1 MGTKGAGGVSGAT
14 GYEKALRR
22 WYIDGLLWGKK
33 MSSALPEYRAVTGAL
48 VLALCLLMLSG
59 AATRA
64 QADCGPGDFVP
75 HQVIVKLNPIP
86 GATARQINATYRT
99 TTRQTFPGSTN
110 VLLLKLPTGSDVTET
125 VNQMANDS
133 RLLYAEPN
141 FFVEPVEG
149 GGRHHAWGASDVAPT
164 SQEYAIQALG
174 LVSAHAISQGEGTT
188 VAVVDT
194 GAQLDHPA
202 LVANFE
208 GVKRYD
214 FVDNDKD
221 PSDLPVG
228 KDADCDGETDEMVG
242 HGTHVAGIVDI
253 TAPEAKIMPL
263 RVLDTEGYGNVF
275 TIAKA
280 VYFAEH
286 NGADV
291 INLSLGSTNRSKLLQ
306 EVIEGAT
313 ANGVVV
319 AAAAGNSNSSLPRY
333 PAAGDGLVASTDGLV
348 AVTSVNMY
356 DQKSDFANYG
366 SWVDIAAPG
375 EGIRSAFPVS
385 KYAYWSGTSM
395 ATPFVSGQA
404 ALIHAVY
411 GSLDPVGV
419 EDKIR
424 SSARSLVATDPVYAA
439 MLGAGR
445 TDVCNSLSAPDCS
458 S

>member
-1 MGTKGAGGVSGAT
+1 
-14 GYEKALRR
+14 
-22 WYIDGLLWGKK
+22 
-33 MSSALPEYRAVTGAL
+33 MSSTLPQRRAVTGAL

-59 AATRA
+59 AASRA
-64 QADCGPGDFVP
+64 QAACGLGSFVP
-75 HQVIVKLNPIP
+75 NQVIVKLDQ
-86 GATARQINATYRT
+86 GATITQINATYGST
-99 TTRQTFPGSTN
+99 VVESFPGSTDIY
-110 VLLLKLPTGSDVTET
+110 LLELPASSGVKKT
-125 VNQMANDS
+125 VEQMASDL

-141 FFVEPVEG
+141 FFAQSPEG
-149 GGRHHAWGASDVAPT
+149 GGRHRAFGVSDVAPT
-164 SQEYAIQALG
+164 SDEYAAQRLG
-174 LVSAHAISQGEGTT
+174 LEPAHSISQGKGTT
-188 VAVVDT
+188 VAVIDT

-202 LVANFE
+202 LAANFKR
-208 GVKRYD
+208 VNRYD
-214 FVDNDKD
+214 FVDNDTD
-221 PSDLPVG
+221 PSDRPVG
-228 KDADCDGETDEMVG
+228 KDADCDGDKDEMVG

-280 VYFAEH
+280 VYFAEQNH
-286 NGADV
+286 ANV
-291 INLSLGSTNRSKLLQ
+291 INLSLGSPSRSKLLQ
-306 EVIEGAT
+306 EVIEDAT

-319 AAAAGNSNSSLPRY
+319 AAAAGNSNSLLAHY
-333 PAAGDGLVASTDGLV
+333 PAAGNGVAASADGLV
-348 AVTSVNMY
+348 AVTSVNMK

-411 GSLDPVGV
+411 GSLDPAAV
-419 EDKIR
+419 EEKIR
-424 SSARSLVATDPVYAA
+424 SSARSLLTTDPVYAA

-445 TDVCNSLSAPDCS
+445 ADVCNSLSAPDCS

>member
-1 MGTKGAGGVSGAT
+1 
-14 GYEKALRR
+14 
-22 WYIDGLLWGKK
+22 
-33 MSSALPEYRAVTGAL
+33 MSSTLPQRRAVTGAL

-59 AATRA
+59 AASRA
-64 QADCGPGDFVP
+64 QAACGPGDFVP
-75 HQVIVKLNPIP
+75 DQVIVKLNPIP
-86 GATARQINATYRT
+86 GLTVEQINATYGST
-99 TTRQTFPGSTN
+99 TLETFPGSTD
-110 VLLLKLPTGSDVTET
+110 VYLLELPTGSDVTET
-125 VNQMANDS
+125 VERMVSDP

-141 FFVEPVEG
+141 FFAQPPEG
-149 GGRHHAWGASDVAPT
+149 GGRHHAFGASDVAPT
-164 SQEYAIQALG
+164 SQEYAALALG
-174 LVSAHAISQGEGTT
+174 LESAHSISQGKGTT

-202 LVANFE
+202 LVTNFE

-214 FVDNDKD
+214 FVEGDKN
-221 PSDLPVG
+221 PSDRPLG
-228 KDADCDGETDEMVG
+228 RDTDCDGDKDEMVG

-280 VYFAEH
+280 VYFAAS
-286 NGADV
+286 NRADV
-291 INLSLGSTNRSKLLQ
+291 INLSLGSPSRSKLLQ
-306 EVIEGAT
+306 EVIKDAT
-313 ANGVVV
+313 SNGVVV
-319 AAAAGNSNSSLPRY
+319 AAAAGNSNSSVAHY
-333 PAAGDGLVASTDGLV
+333 PAAGNGVAASADGLV

-411 GSLDPVGV
+411 GKFDPSGV
-419 EDKIR
+419 EKRIR
-424 SSARSLVATDPVYAA
+424 CSARSLLTTDPIYAA
-439 MLGAGR
+439 MMGAGR
-445 TDVCNSLSAPDCS
+445 ANVAASLSARACS
-458 S
+458 

>member
-1 MGTKGAGGVSGAT
+1 MGAKGVDRISGAT

-22 WYIDGLLWGKK
+22 KYADGLLWKGK
-33 MSSALPEYRAVTGAL
+33 MSLAFPQWRAMTGAL
-48 VLALCLLMLSG
+48 VLSLCLLILSG
-59 AATRA
+59 AAGRA
-64 QADCGPGDFVP
+64 QADCGPGVFVP

-86 GATARQINATYRT
+86 GLTVEQINATYGST
-99 TTRQTFPGSTN
+99 TLETFPGSTD
-110 VLLLKLPTGSDVTET
+110 VYLLELPTGSDVTET
-125 VNQMANDS
+125 LERMVSDP

-141 FFVEPVEG
+141 FFAQPPEG
-149 GGRHHAWGASDVAPT
+149 GGRHHAFGGSDVAPT
-164 SQEYAIQALG
+164 SQEYAGLALG
-174 LVSAHAISQGEGTT
+174 LESAHSISQGKGTT
-188 VAVVDT
+188 VAVIDT

-202 LVANFE
+202 LAANFKR
-208 GVKRYD
+208 VNRYD
-214 FVDNDKD
+214 FVDNDTD
-221 PSDLPVG
+221 PSDRPVG
-228 KDADCDGETDEMVG
+228 KDADCDGDKDEMVG

-280 VYFAEH
+280 VYFAEQ
-286 NGADV
+286 NRADV

-319 AAAAGNSNSSLPRY
+319 AAAAGNSNSSVPRY
-333 PAAGDGLVASTDGLV
+333 PAAGDGLVASADGLV

-356 DQKSDFANYG
+356 YQKSDFANYG

-419 EDKIR
+419 EEKIR
-424 SSARSLVATDPVYAA
+424 SSAQSLVATDPVYAA
-439 MLGAGR
+439 MLGAGHA
-445 TDVCNSLSAPDCS
+445 DVCKSLAGNCS
-458 S
+458 Y

>member
-1 MGTKGAGGVSGAT
+1 M
-14 GYEKALRR
+14 
-22 WYIDGLLWGKK
+22 GKK
-33 MSSALPEYRAVTGAL
+33 MSLPFTQWQAVKGAL

-59 AATRA
+59 ATSRA
-64 QADCGPGDFVP
+64 QADCGPGVFVP
-75 HQVIVKLNPIP
+75 GQVIVKLNPTL
-86 GATARQINATYRT
+86 GVTVGKINATYGST
-99 TTRQTFPGSTN
+99 TLQTFPDSTD
-110 VLLLKLPTGSDVTET
+110 VYLLKLPTGSGVTET
-125 VNQMANDS
+125 VNQMLKDP

-141 FFVEPVEG
+141 FFAQSPEG
-149 GGRHHAWGASDVAPT
+149 GARHKAYGLSDVAPT
-164 SQEYAIQALG
+164 SDEYAAQALG
-174 LVSAHAISQGEGTT
+174 LESAHSISQGKGTT

-202 LVANFE
+202 LAANFKR
-208 GVKRYD
+208 VNRYD
-214 FVDNDKD
+214 FVDNDTD
-221 PSDLPVG
+221 PSDRPVG
-228 KDADCDGETDEMVG
+228 KDADCDGAKDEMVG

-280 VYFAEH
+280 VYFAAH
-286 NGADV
+286 NHADV
-291 INLSLGSTNRSKLLQ
+291 INLSLGSSNRSKLLQ
-306 EVIEGAT
+306 EVIKDAT
-313 ANGVVV
+313 ANGVLV
-319 AAAAGNSNSSLPRY
+319 AAAAGNSNSFVAHY
-333 PAAGDGLVASTDGLV
+333 PAAGNGVAASADGLV

-356 DQKSDFANYG
+356 DRKSDFANYG

-411 GSLDPVGV
+411 STLDPAGV
-419 EDKIR
+419 EKRIR
-424 SSARSLVATDPVYAA
+424 CSARSLLATDPIYAA

-445 TDVCNSLSAPDCS
+445 ADVGASLPLRACS
-458 S
+458 

>member
-1 MGTKGAGGVSGAT
+1 
-14 GYEKALRR
+14 
-22 WYIDGLLWGKK
+22 
-33 MSSALPEYRAVTGAL
+33 MSSTLPQRRAVTGAL

-59 AATRA
+59 AASRA
-64 QADCGPGDFVP
+64 QAACELGSFVP
-75 HQVIVKLNPIP
+75 RQVIVKLDQ
-86 GATARQINATYRT
+86 GATITQINATYGST
-99 TTRQTFPGSTN
+99 VVEPFPGSTDIF
-110 VLLLKLPTGSDVTET
+110 LLGLPASSEVNKTVEQMVSDP
-125 VNQMANDS
+125 

-141 FFVEPVEG
+141 FFAQPPEG

-164 SQEYAIQALG
+164 SQEYAAQALG
-174 LVSAHAISQGEGTT
+174 LERAYGISQGEGTT

-214 FVDNDKD
+214 FVDNDKN
-221 PSDLPVG
+221 PSDRPVG
-228 KDADCDGETDEMVG
+228 NDADCDGEKDEMVG

-253 TAPEAKIMPL
+253 TAPAAKIMPL
-263 RVLDTEGYGNVF
+263 RVLDTEGYGAVF

-280 VYFAEH
+280 VYFAAH
-286 NGADV
+286 NRADV
-291 INLSLGSTNRSKLLQ
+291 INLSLGSPSRSQLLQ
-306 EVIEGAT
+306 EVIKETT

-319 AAAAGNSNSSLPRY
+319 AAAAGNSNSFVAEY
-333 PAAGDGLVASTDGLV
+333 PAAGNGVAASADGLV
-348 AVTSVNMY
+348 AVTSVNRY

-366 SWVDIAAPG
+366 KWVDIAAPG
-375 EGIRSAFPVS
+375 ESIRSAFPVS

-411 GSLDPVGV
+411 GTLKPAGV
-419 EDKIR
+419 EKSIR
-424 SSARSLVATDPVYAA
+424 CSARSLLATDPIYAA

-445 TDVCNSLSAPDCS
+445 ADVGTSLSQSACS
-458 S
+458 